1 LNLFEKLIMDNGV
14 LEEQDILYKYQ
25 FGFLKNRSTAMA
37 VIELIDNISNLSI
50 GIIMFDES

>member
-1 LNLFEKLIMDNGV
+1 MDNGV